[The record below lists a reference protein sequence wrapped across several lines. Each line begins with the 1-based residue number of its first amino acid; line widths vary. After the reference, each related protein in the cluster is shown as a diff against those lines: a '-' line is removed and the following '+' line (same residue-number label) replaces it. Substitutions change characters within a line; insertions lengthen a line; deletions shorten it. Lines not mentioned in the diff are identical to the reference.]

1 MILLDNYFLVTL
13 LLSMVTAYICMM
25 SNITNNKDHR
35 NPEVVQKKWQKDMLD
50 LTNFIAIWFV
60 IIVLMQI
67 YKAYL
72 KSVWGIE

>member
-1 MILLDNYFLVTL
+1 
-13 LLSMVTAYICMM
+13 MVTAYICMM